1 MTSLAPEAEP
11 RWITEAMLLAIHAR
25 QIERYGGAHGILD
38 PNVVGSALARPI
50 QRWSYDEGADLADLA
65 AAYLVGFARSQGFN
79 DGNKRTALATALV
92 FLSLNGFVLGATVP
106 AELYALVMRVAERDA
121 SDEVV
126 AAYLR
131 SRVEPA
137 DAGD

>member
-1 MTSLAPEAEP
+1 VTSLAPEGER

-25 QIERYGGAHGILD
+25 QIERYGGAHGVLD

-50 QRWSYDEGADLADLA
+50 QRWTYDESADLPDLA

-79 DGNKRTALATALV
+79 DGNKRTGLATALV
-92 FLSLNGFVLGATVP
+92 FLSLNGFVLRASP
-106 AELYALVMRVAERDA
+106 AELYAVVMRVAEGDA

-126 AAYLR
+126 STYLR
-131 SRVEPA
+131 SRVESA
-137 DAGD
+137 DAPD

>member
-1 MTSLAPEAEP
+1 VTSLAPEGEP

-25 QIERYGGAHGILD
+25 QIERYGGAHGVLD

-50 QRWSYDEGADLADLA
+50 QRWTYDESADLPDLA

-79 DGNKRTALATALV
+79 DGNKRTGLATALV
-92 FLSLNGFVLGATVP
+92 FLSLNGFVLRASP
-106 AELYALVMRVAERDA
+106 AELYAVVMRVAEGDA

-126 AAYLR
+126 STYLR
-131 SRVEPA
+131 SRVESA
-137 DAGD
+137 DARD